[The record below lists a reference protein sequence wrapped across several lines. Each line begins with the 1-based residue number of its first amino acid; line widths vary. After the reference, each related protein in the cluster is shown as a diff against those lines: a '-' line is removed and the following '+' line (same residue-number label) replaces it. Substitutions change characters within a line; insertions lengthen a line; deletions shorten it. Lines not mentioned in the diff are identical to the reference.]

1 MNASPQALSSVADH
15 DWRAMAASLS
25 LPARPFVNGDY
36 ADALT
41 DDTIETTNPADGSP
55 LAVLPDC
62 GQADVDR
69 AVAAARSA
77 FETGPWAR
85 MAATERKLVMFR
97 WADALERRST
107 EIALIEALNMG
118 KPIRFAYGLD
128 VPKAIKAIRWY
139 AEIIDK
145 LYDEIAPTR
154 RDALALV
161 TREPVGVVAAVIAWN
176 YPFYMACYKIAPA
189 IALRNSVVLKP
200 SELTPHSALIM
211 AEAAAEAGI
220 PPGVLNVVTGRG
232 ETAGQA
238 LGRHED
244 VDALTFTG
252 STAVGKRFL
261 VYAGESN
268 MKRVTLECGGKS
280 PQLVL
285 TDCPDLATV
294 AQATAMGIF
303 YNQGEVCNACSRLIV
318 EEPVR
323 DALLEQIAHAARD
336 FAPGD
341 PLDPACQMGPIV
353 SRPQH
358 ERILRYIATGAREG
372 ATLRLG
378 GKAALEDSGGR
389 YVEPTIFDDV
399 TNDMI
404 IARDEIFGPVLS
416 VIPCASAEE
425 GVALANDSPYGLA
438 ASVWTRDIT
447 KAHTIARRLR
457 AGSVWVNSYNTSDM
471 STPFGGFKQSGYGKD
486 KAHHALEKFCEYK
499 NTWIE
504 LSN

>member
-1 MNASPQALSSVADH
+1 
-15 DWRAMAASLS
+15 MAASLK
-25 LPARPFVNGDY
+25 LPTRPFVDGGY
-36 ADALT
+36 ADPLT
-41 DDTIETTNPADGSP
+41 DDTIETTNPADGTA
-55 LAVLPDC
+55 LATLPDC
-62 GQADVDR
+62 GNADIDR
-69 AVAAARSA
+69 AVAAARTA

-85 MAATERKLVMFR
+85 MAATDRKLVMFR
-97 WADALERRST
+97 WADALERRSA

-118 KPIRFAYGLD
+118 KPIKFAYGLD

-176 YPFYMACYKIAPA
+176 YPFYMACYKVAPA
-189 IALRNSVVLKP
+189 LALGNSVVLKP
-200 SELTPHSALIM
+200 SELTPHSALVM

-238 LGRHED
+238 LGRHGD

-252 STAVGKRFL
+252 STEIGKRFL

-268 MKRVTLECGGKS
+268 MKKVTLECGGKS
-280 PQLVL
+280 AQLVL
-285 TDCPDLATV
+285 TDCPDLGTV

-323 DALLEQIAHAARD
+323 DALVEQIAQAATD

-341 PLDPACQMGPIV
+341 PLEPECQMGPIV
-353 SRPQH
+353 TRRQH
-358 ERILRYIATGAREG
+358 ERILRYIEVGAGEG

-378 GKAALEDSGGR
+378 GKAVLRNSGG
-389 YVEPTIFDDV
+389 YYIEPTIFDDV
-399 TNDMI
+399 TNRMT
-404 IARDEIFGPVLS
+404 IAREEIFGPVLS
-416 VIPCASAEE
+416 VISCADAEE
-425 GVALANDSPYGLA
+425 GVTLANDTPYGLA
-438 ASVWTRDIT
+438 ASVWTRDIV

-504 LSN
+504 LSS

>member
-1 MNASPQALSSVADH
+1 MSASPQVMASVADC
-15 DWRAMAASLS
+15 DWRAMAASLA
-25 LPARPFVNGDY
+25 LPTRPFVDGDY
-36 ADALT
+36 VDALT
-41 DDTIETTNPADGSP
+41 DDTIETTNPSDGSR
-55 LAVLPDC
+55 LATLPDC
-62 GQADVDR
+62 RKADVDR
-69 AVAAARSA
+69 AVAAARAA

-85 MAATERKLVMFR
+85 MSATERKLVMFR
-97 WADALERRST
+97 WADVLERRSE
-107 EIALIEALNMG
+107 EIALIESVNMG

-139 AEIIDK
+139 AELVDK

-189 IALRNSVVLKP
+189 LALGNSVVLKP
-200 SELTPHSALIM
+200 SELTPHSALVV
-211 AEAAAEAGI
+211 AEAAAEAGV

-244 VDALTFTG
+244 VDALAFTG
-252 STAVGKRFL
+252 STTIGKRFL

-285 TDCPDLATV
+285 TDCPDLQTV
-294 AQATAMGIF
+294 AEATAMGIF

-318 EEPVR
+318 EEPAR
-323 DALLEQIAHAARD
+323 EALVEQIALAARE
-336 FAPGD
+336 FMPGD
-341 PLDPACQMGPIV
+341 PLNPACRMGPIA

-358 ERILRYIATGAREG
+358 ERIMRYIATGAREG
-372 ATLRLG
+372 ATLRFG
-378 GKAALEDSGGR
+378 GKAALEDSGGH
-389 YVEPTIFDDV
+389 YVEPTILDDV

-404 IARDEIFGPVLS
+404 VARDEIFGPVLS
-416 VIPCASAEE
+416 VIACTSAEE
-425 GVALANDSPYGLA
+425 GVTLANDSPYGLA

-486 KAHHALEKFCEYK
+486 KAHHALEKFCDYK
-499 NTWIE
+499 STWIE

>member
-1 MNASPQALSSVADH
+1 MSASPQVMASVADR
-15 DWRAMAASLS
+15 DWRRLAASLK
-25 LPARPFVNGDY
+25 LPTRPFVDGDY
-36 ADALT
+36 ADPLT
-41 DDTIETTNPADGSP
+41 DDTIETTNPSDGTA
-55 LAVLPDC
+55 LATLPDC
-62 GQADVDR
+62 ADADVDR
-69 AVAAARSA
+69 AVAAARAA

-85 MAATERKLVMFR
+85 MAATERKLAMFR
-97 WADALERRST
+97 WTDALERRS
-107 EIALIEALNMG
+107 EDIALIETLNMG

-189 IALRNSVVLKP
+189 IALGNSVVLKP
-200 SELTPHSALIM
+200 SEFTPHSALVM

-232 ETAGQA
+232 ESAGQA
-238 LGRHED
+238 LGRHGD

-252 STAVGKRFL
+252 STEIGKRFL
-261 VYAGESN
+261 IYAGESN

-285 TDCPDLATV
+285 ADCPDLTTV

-303 YNQGEVCNACSRLIV
+303 YNQGEVCNAGSRLIV
-318 EEPVR
+318 EEPIR
-323 DALLEQIAHAARD
+323 DALVEEIALASRD

-341 PLDPACQMGPIV
+341 PLHPSCQMGPIV
-353 SRPQH
+353 TRHQH
-358 ERILRYIATGAREG
+358 DRILGYIETGRREG

-378 GKAALEDSGGR
+378 GQAALEESGGH
-389 YVEPTIFDDV
+389 YVEPTIFADV
-399 TNDMI
+399 TNGMTV
-404 IARDEIFGPVLS
+404 AREEIFGPVLS
-416 VIPCASAEE
+416 VIPCTGAEE
-425 GVALANDSPYGLA
+425 GVALANDTPYGLA

-471 STPFGGFKQSGYGKD
+471 STPFGGFRQSGYGKD

-504 LSN
+504 LSG

>member
-1 MNASPQALSSVADH
+1 MSASPQVIASVTDCDWPAL
-15 DWRAMAASLS
+15 AASVK
-25 LPARPFVNGDY
+25 LPTRPFVDGDNV
-36 ADALT
+36 DPLT
-41 DDTIETTNPADGSP
+41 DDVIETTNPSDGSA

-69 AVAAARSA
+69 AVATARTA

-85 MAATERKLVMFR
+85 MAATERKLAMFR
-97 WADALERRST
+97 WADALEQRSE
-107 EIALIEALNMG
+107 EIALIETLNMG

-128 VPKAIKAIRWY
+128 VPKAIKAIRWN

-161 TREPVGVVAAVIAWN
+161 TREPMGVVAAVIAWN

-189 IALRNSVVLKP
+189 IALGNSVVLKP
-200 SELTPHSALIM
+200 SELTPHSALVM

-220 PPGVLNVVTGRG
+220 PPGVVNVVTGRG

-238 LGRHED
+238 LGRHGD
-244 VDALTFTG
+244 VDALAFTG

-268 MKRVTLECGGKS
+268 MKKVTLECGGKS

-285 TDCPDLATV
+285 TDCPDLRTV

-323 DALLEQIAHAARD
+323 DALVEQIAFAAGE

-341 PLDPACQMGPIV
+341 PLDPSCRMGPIV

-358 ERILRYIATGAREG
+358 ERILGYIETGAREG
-372 ATLRLG
+372 AVLRLG
-378 GKAALEDSGGR
+378 GRAALEDSGGH
-389 YVEPTIFDDV
+389 YVEPTILDNV

-404 IARDEIFGPVLS
+404 VARDEIFGPVLS

-425 GVALANDSPYGLA
+425 GVILANGSPYGLA
-438 ASVWTRDIT
+438 ASVWTRDIV
-447 KAHTIARRLR
+447 KAHTIARCLR

-486 KAHHALEKFCEYK
+486 KARHALEKFCEYK
-499 NTWIE
+499 STWIE
-504 LSN
+504 LSG